1 MRTSLIETYKRLLID
16 LEYDRNQA
24 LREYDNIENRKSELE
39 DELASISEGIS
50 ELRKLINEKE
60 ALECRKQ

>member
-24 LREYDNIENRKSELE
+24 LREYDNIEKRKSELE
-39 DELASISEGIS
+39 DEMASISEGIN
-50 ELRKLINEKE
+50 ELRKLINEKG
-60 ALECRKQ
+60 ALS